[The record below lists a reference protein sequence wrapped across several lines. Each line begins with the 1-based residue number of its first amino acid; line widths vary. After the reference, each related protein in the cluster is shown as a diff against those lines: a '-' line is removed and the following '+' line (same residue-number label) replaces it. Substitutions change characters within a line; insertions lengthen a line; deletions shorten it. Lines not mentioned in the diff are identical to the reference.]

1 MDTVAEHGPALGV
14 APLCRA
20 LDLPRAT
27 VYRAWHRE
35 RYPVE
40 SRPRPKPARALRDEE
55 RQGVLDVLHEPR
67 FVDQPPAQVYATLLD
82 EDRYLCSERTMY
94 RILDA
99 EGETRERRN
108 QLEHPPYAKPEL
120 LATGPNEVWSWD
132 ITKLKGPVKWTY
144 FYLYVILDI
153 FSRYTVGWMV
163 AARESAALAKRLITE
178 TCGKQEIV
186 QEQLTLHADRGSSMR
201 SKCVAMLLS
210 DLGVTKTHSR
220 PHVSND
226 NPFSESQFKTLK
238 YRPEFPARF
247 GCIEDARA
255 FCVDFF
261 AWYNTEHHHS
271 ALGWLTPEDVH
282 YGRGPHVI
290 KAQQQVLDTAYIQH
304 PERFVRKRPEVPPL
318 PEAVWIN
325 PPAREVAEEERQRD
339 ETAQL
344 VLPQLPQLR
353 CVFGIFSRKGRCKSC
368 DGNGGVSTGDQKCDV
383 VETYPL
389 VKVQRMCIMASCI
402 CGGIIARRMANAT
415 RIGRWWSRSEPNGG
429 RGNKL

>member
-1 MDTVAEHGPALGV
+1 MDTIAEHGPGLGV

-20 LDLPRAT
+20 LDVPRAT
-27 VYRAWHRE
+27 LYRAWHRE
-35 RYPVE
+35 RNPVP
-40 SRPRPKPARALRDEE
+40 SRPRPKPARALSADE
-55 RQGVLDVLHEPR
+55 RQDVLDVLHEPR

-82 EDRYLCSERTMY
+82 EERYLCSERTMY

-99 EGETRERRN
+99 EGEVRERRN
-108 QLEHPPYAKPEL
+108 QLEHPPYARPEL

-163 AARESAALAKRLITE
+163 AARESAALAKRLIE
-178 TCGKQEIV
+178 ATCAKQGIV

-201 SKCVAMLLS
+201 SKCVAQLLG

-247 GCIEDARA
+247 GCIQDARA
-255 FCVDFF
+255 FCADFF
-261 AWYNTEHHHS
+261 TWYNTMHHHS

-282 YGRGPHVI
+282 YGRGPQRVETR
-290 KAQQQVLDTAYIQH
+290 QQVLDIAYNVH
-304 PERFVRKRPEVPPL
+304 PERFVRKAPQAPQL

-325 PPAREVAEEERQRD
+325 PPAGK
-339 ETAQL
+339 TAGKEDS
-344 VLPQLPQLR
+344 PIDRTP
-353 CVFGIFSRKGRCKSC
+353 CV
-368 DGNGGVSTGDQKCDV
+368 V
-383 VETYPL
+383 
-389 VKVQRMCIMASCI
+389 
-402 CGGIIARRMANAT
+402 
-415 RIGRWWSRSEPNGG
+415 
-429 RGNKL
+429 